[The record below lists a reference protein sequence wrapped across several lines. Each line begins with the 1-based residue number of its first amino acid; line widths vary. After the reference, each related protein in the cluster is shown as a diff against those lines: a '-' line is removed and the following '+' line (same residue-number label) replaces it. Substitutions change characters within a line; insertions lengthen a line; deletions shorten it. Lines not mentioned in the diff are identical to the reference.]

1 MDYKEIIPYIY
12 AENELESSI
21 LKKAVEYERNGAD
34 ALFVYNYSNRES
46 ERDALLLS
54 V

>member
-34 ALFVYNYSNRES
+34 ALFVYNYSKT
-46 ERDALLLS
+46 ERDRKS
-54 V
+54 VV